1 MTAVVPD
8 PDSIRAFPSAQ
19 AFEKW
24 LARHHD
30 KASELYLRIY
40 KKDSGVATVTNP
52 EAVEIALCWGW
63 IDGLRKPL
71 DALSF
76 LQRFTPRKAKSRWS
90 QINCERVEQLT
101 KAGRMTPHGQRHVD
115 AAKADGRWTEAY
127 AGSRAMTIPDDLRAA
142 IDAEPKARALF
153 EALNRANLYALAYRV
168 HHTKTPEARSRKIAT
183 LVEMLKRGET
193 IHPLGKP
200 RAATKAVA
208 KEKAMPK
215 KPAKKSG

>member
-8 PDSIRAFPSAQ
+8 PDSIRAFPSAK

-24 LARHHD
+24 LASHH
-30 KASELYLRIY
+30 AQVSELYLRIY
-40 KKDSGVATVTNP
+40 KKDSGVATVTNL
-52 EAVEIALCWGW
+52 EAIEIALCWGW

-90 QINCERVEQLT
+90 RINCERVEQLT
-101 KAGRMTPHGQRHVD
+101 KAGRMTPHGQCHVD

-153 EALNRANLYALAYRV
+153 DVLNRPNLYALAYRV
-168 HHTKTPEARSRKIAT
+168 HHTKTVEARSRKIAT

-193 IHPLGKP
+193 IHPLGKA
-200 RAATKAVA
+200 RAASKAAA
-208 KEKAMPK
+208 KK
-215 KPAKKSG
+215 KTQKRAAKKSG